1 MSIRRSVTVLSVLL
15 YVILVTIGTVAV
27 AQGFGPEAYG
37 IPGPFGLGAPIPV
50 RELGMGIML
59 SCVNDHQFANPAFAA
74 WQQTSSAAI
83 RQNTTSFSSG
93 PCVQSTLVQYALPLR
108 CNETGMQIS
117 LLTLRGS
124 GGNAQLPQVGPVA
137 TRMNDNGW
145 VVDYGRRLR
154 PRLRVG
160 LSILG
165 NENMGFG
172 LTSPLAGTLINLD
185 AQADIGARVGA
196 AYEWQPGTTVGLL
209 YSYAQESV
217 SFQMATETG
226 PVVGEWVYHN
236 NQLSLGVSHQFS
248 PRLLGAVEFQRGTTW
263 RAPFCAT
270 GNAWHWGVEY
280 CASPEWALR
289 AGLSDGDPTFGLGYA
304 NDHWTVGYA
313 YIHNWDSTD
322 VGQLFGN
329 SKTHSLQVGYQF

>member
-1 MSIRRSVTVLSVLL
+1 MRNRRFLSALSVLL
-15 YVILVTIGTVAV
+15 WVVLASISTAAV

-74 WQQTSSAAI
+74 AQETSSAAI
-83 RQNTTSFSSG
+83 RQTTTSFSSG
-93 PCVQSTLVQYALPLR
+93 PSVKSTLAQYAWAMRP
-108 CNETGMQIS
+108 CETGFQIT
-117 LLTLRGS
+117 LLTLKGS

-145 VVDYGRRLR
+145 VVDYGRRVK
-154 PRLRVG
+154 PRLRLG

-165 NENMGFG
+165 SENMGFG
-172 LTSPLAGTLINLD
+172 LTSPLAGPLINTD
-185 AQADIGARVGA
+185 AHADIGARVGA
-196 AYEWQPGTTVGLL
+196 AYEWQPGTVLGLL
-209 YSYAQESV
+209 YSYSQESV
-217 SFQMATETG
+217 SFQLASEAG
-226 PVVGEWVYHN
+226 PLAGEWVYHN
-236 NQLSLGVSHQFS
+236 NQLSLGVSHQVS
-248 PRLLGAVEFQRGTTW
+248 RSLLAAVEFQRGTTW

-280 CASPEWALR
+280 RASPEWALR
-289 AGLSDGDPTFGLGYA
+289 AGLADGEPTLGLGYED
-304 NDHWTVGYA
+304 DHWTVGYA
-313 YIHNWDSTD
+313 YLHNWDSTD
-322 VGQLFGN
+322 VGGLFGN